1 MVDFGK
7 YINSIHEKQP
17 LVQCITNFV
26 TVNDCANIILAS
38 GGTPSMSQDI
48 REVEESVTRSSALVC
63 NMGAID
69 FIDSMILAG
78 KKANELNIPVILD
91 PVAVGGTELRRGEG
105 KRLLENVNFSV
116 IRGNASEIRFLA
128 GQKTS
133 GKGVDVSTSDE
144 VTEGNL
150 SEFVVMVEELSR
162 KTKSVI
168 AVSGILDIVTDGQ
181 QTIVIRNGCST
192 MARVTGS
199 GCMLTALIG
208 AFCGT
213 FPNDMFGSACAAMI
227 TMGVCGEIAEE
238 KRLKSKTGNA
248 TFRTDMIDAVF
259 NITEEQLAKKA
270 NYEVYKK

>member
-78 KKANELNIPVILD
+78 KKANELNVPVILD

-116 IRGNASEIRFLA
+116 IRGNASEIRFLS
-128 GQKTS
+128 GQN
-133 GKGVDVSTSDE
+133 TSDE

-150 SEFVVMVEELSR
+150 SESVVMAEELSR

-208 AFCGT
+208 VFCGT

-259 NITEEQLAKKA
+259 NITEEQLANKA

>member
-91 PVAVGGTELRRGEG
+91 PVAVGGTELRRETAFG
-105 KRLLENVNFSV
+105 KCKFFCNKRECFRNQISCRAEN
-116 IRGNASEIRFLA
+116 
-128 GQKTS
+128 
-133 GKGVDVSTSDE
+133 
-144 VTEGNL
+144 
-150 SEFVVMVEELSR
+150 
-162 KTKSVI
+162 
-168 AVSGILDIVTDGQ
+168 
-181 QTIVIRNGCST
+181 
-192 MARVTGS
+192 
-199 GCMLTALIG
+199 IG
-208 AFCGT
+208 
-213 FPNDMFGSACAAMI
+213 
-227 TMGVCGEIAEE
+227 
-238 KRLKSKTGNA
+238 
-248 TFRTDMIDAVF
+248 
-259 NITEEQLAKKA
+259 
-270 NYEVYKK
+270 

>member
-91 PVAVGGTELRRGEG
+91 PLPLEEQNFVGE
-105 KRLLENVNFSV
+105 
-116 IRGNASEIRFLA
+116 RGNGFW
-128 GQKTS
+128 K
-133 GKGVDVSTSDE
+133 
-144 VTEGNL
+144 
-150 SEFVVMVEELSR
+150 M
-162 KTKSVI
+162 
-168 AVSGILDIVTDGQ
+168 
-181 QTIVIRNGCST
+181 
-192 MARVTGS
+192 
-199 GCMLTALIG
+199 
-208 AFCGT
+208 
-213 FPNDMFGSACAAMI
+213 
-227 TMGVCGEIAEE
+227 
-238 KRLKSKTGNA
+238 
-248 TFRTDMIDAVF
+248 
-259 NITEEQLAKKA
+259 
-270 NYEVYKK
+270 